1 MKQIILIVLIAV
13 FTAVNLMAQNSRKA
27 IHIIDGAY
35 VENFDGSQL
44 AGKTIKSYSVDEE
57 TGVHIVFTSDYKK
70 SLEEAG
76 VEIKTILDKTRAI
89 TAEPTVFSTKSADI
103 LVVNVDGKNGKMD
116 DESTVFIVDG
126 KVVSA
131 VEFKNI
137 DVKGIMS
144 IDVIKHKEDE
154 KFKKFAKEN
163 TSTVMIITTKK

>member
-57 TGVHIVFTSDYKK
+57 SNVHIIYTSDYKGDEISK
-70 SLEEAG
+70 IEVKKIIHSKDETGEIIVSN
-76 VEIKTILDKTRAI
+76 VEGAQVKVIN
-89 TAEPTVFSTKSADI
+89 
-103 LVVNVDGKNGKMD
+103 VNAKKGAMD
-116 DESTVFIVDG
+116 DETIVFVVDG
-126 KVVSA
+126 KVVSPT
-131 VEFKNI
+131 VFKSM
-137 DVKGIMS
+137 DVNS
-144 IDVIKHKEDE
+144 IESMEIVKNKSDE
-154 KFKKFAKEN
+154 FKKFAKEN

>member
-57 TGVHIVFTSDYKK
+57 SNVHIIYTSDYK
-70 SLEEAG
+70 G
-76 VEIKTILDKTRAI
+76 DEISKIEVKKIIHSKDETG
-89 TAEPTVFSTKSADI
+89 EI
-103 LVVNVDGKNGKMD
+103 LVSNVEGAQVKVINVNAKKGAMD
-116 DESTVFIVDG
+116 DETIVFVVDG
-126 KVVSA
+126 KVVSPT
-131 VEFKNI
+131 VFKSM
-137 DVKGIMS
+137 DVNS
-144 IDVIKHKEDE
+144 IESMEIVKNKSDE
-154 KFKKFAKEN
+154 FKKFAKEN

>member
-44 AGKTIKSYSVDEE
+44 AGKTVRSYSVDEE
-57 TGVHIVFTSDYKK
+57 SNVHIIYTSDYKGDETAK
-70 SLEEAG
+70 IEVKKILSSKDETGEFVVSNIEGAQ
-76 VEIKTILDKTRAI
+76 IKVIN
-89 TAEPTVFSTKSADI
+89 VNTKMGA
-103 LVVNVDGKNGKMD
+103 MD
-116 DESTVFIVDG
+116 DESIVFVVDG
-126 KVVSA
+126 KIVPTTVFKSLDVSRVESMDVV
-131 VEFKNI
+131 KN
-137 DVKGIMS
+137 KS
-144 IDVIKHKEDE
+144 DE